1 MKTII
6 FSAILLHLN
15 WCYGLPDPRG
25 VGVYAYQDSLGNRY
39 GGSYGLDDKD
49 IVRNSDP
56 YFGQYPT
63 VAQVP
68 FLGNFAD
75 SFYPNYISNYDN
87 ILQEVF
93 ASNLEA
99 QRLASYAA
107 HKAYEL
113 TTNQIREFPNFSRFP
128 SFGPIFGAGGLVPY
142 DIMSRPNSAFAS
154 GAIGPGFSHQ
164 IAAIN
169 PENDAMRNIE
179 VTNRFNDAPG
189 NNKFYGV
196 SSSSYSSSSNVNG
209 KAQNLRGAETVVN
222 NNGKITK
229 YRVQDP

>member
-25 VGVYAYQDSLGNRY
+25 VGAYAYQDSLGN
-39 GGSYGLDDKD
+39 
-49 IVRNSDP
+49 
-56 YFGQYPT
+56 
-63 VAQVP
+63 
-68 FLGNFAD
+68 
-75 SFYPNYISNYDN
+75 
-87 ILQEVF
+87 
-93 ASNLEA
+93 
-99 QRLASYAA
+99 
-107 HKAYEL
+107 
-113 TTNQIREFPNFSRFP
+113 RFP

-142 DIMSRPNSAFAS
+142 DIMSQPNSAYAS

-169 PENDAMRNIE
+169 PENDAMRNIDI
-179 VTNRFNDAPG
+179 TNRFNDAPG

-196 SSSSYSSSSNVNG
+196 SSSSYSSSSNING
-209 KAQNLRGAETVVN
+209 KAQNLRSAETVVN

>member
-87 ILQEVF
+87 ILQE
-93 ASNLEA
+93 
-99 QRLASYAA
+99 
-107 HKAYEL
+107 
-113 TTNQIREFPNFSRFP
+113 FP